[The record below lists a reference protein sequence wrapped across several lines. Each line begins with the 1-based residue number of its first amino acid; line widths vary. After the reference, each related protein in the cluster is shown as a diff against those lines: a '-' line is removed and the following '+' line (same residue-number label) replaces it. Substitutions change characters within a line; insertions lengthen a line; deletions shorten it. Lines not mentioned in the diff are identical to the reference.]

1 MKIAV
6 VGCGY
11 VADSYAKTLENY
23 PELEL
28 VGAYDRNEGNLALF
42 SRRWSIK
49 KYISLEQLLD
59 DPAVQMILNLTNP
72 RSHYEV
78 SRMCIEAE
86 KHVYSEKPLAME
98 MAAAVELA
106 ALAKDRHV
114 YLSSAPCSVLAETAQ
129 TVWKA
134 LYEGVIGRVRLVY
147 ANFDDG
153 MIAPKLTPWQWR
165 NEAGVLWP
173 AQDEF
178 EVGCTFEHAGYVLTW
193 LAAFFGPAKRVT
205 AFASCQLP
213 DKGIAVKKMAP
224 DFTVGCIEYSANI
237 VARVTCGLVAP
248 KDKSLT
254 IIGDDG
260 ILSVPDLRN
269 DAGPAYFQP
278 VPPRG
283 RIGGIESR
291 LNQWTKPF
299 RTCFDMG
306 EWRYRK
312 RLPLVRE
319 PNGKFVSDAKPVDF
333 CRGPAE
339 LAAAVRENRPCR
351 LSAELGI
358 HLVQLVETLQYP
370 ERFCSRRQINSTFA
384 PIQPLPWGNQNQHA
398 GLHSYPLL

>member
-11 VADSYAKTLENY
+11 VATSYTNALANY

-28 VGAYDRNEGNLALF
+28 VGAYDRNVGNLESF

-49 KYISLEQLLD
+49 KYISLEQLLN
-59 DPAVQMILNLTNP
+59 DPAVEMILNLTNP

-78 SRMCIEAE
+78 SRMCIEAD
-86 KHVYSEKPLAME
+86 KHVYSEKPLAMQWE
-98 MAAAVELA
+98 AARELA
-106 ALAKDRHV
+106 ALAKDRRV
-114 YLSSAPCSVLAETAQ
+114 YLSSAPCSMLAETAQ

-134 LYEGVIGRVRLVY
+134 LHEGVIGCVRLVY

-153 MIAPKLTPWQWR
+153 MIAPKLAPWQWR
-165 NEAGVLWP
+165 NEAGVSWP

-178 EVGCTFEHAGYVLTW
+178 EVGCTFEHAGYMLTW
-193 LAAFFGPAKRVT
+193 LAAFFGPAKSVT

-213 DKGIAVKKMAP
+213 NKGIFVEKMAP
-224 DFTVGCIEYSANI
+224 DFTVGCIEYSANV

-260 ILSVPDLRN
+260 ILNVPDLRN
-269 DAGPAYFQP
+269 DVGPAYFQS

-283 RIGGIESR
+283 RIGDIESR
-291 LNQWTKPF
+291 LNRWTEPI
-299 RTCFDMG
+299 RTCFGMG

-312 RLPLVRE
+312 RLPLVGQPRS
-319 PNGKFVSDAKPVDF
+319 KFASDAKPVDF

-358 HLVQLVETLQYP
+358 HIVELVETLQYP
-370 ERFCSRRQINSTFA
+370 ERFCARRQINSTFA
-384 PIQPLPWGNQNQHA
+384 PIQPLLWAVQ
-398 GLHSYPLL
+398 S